1 MRLARVLGVAEK
13 KSSARNK
20 GPIVLDRRG
29 RRRNAIR
36 QRSDGDDERT
46 IGVGAATITGY
57 GRRIE
62 DLPRPVVR
70 FQKVIAGWQPDPFAV
85 ERRDRPGVAEVFSGF
100 EKLNGY
106 SREIGDDQFGFAAFK
121 MGLLR
126 AFAFV
131 EPRRSPKAADP
142 HTADYQ
148 YPSPTPSLNTFPHR
162 R

>member
-1 MRLARVLGVAEK
+1 MRLARVLAVAEK

-29 RRRNAIR
+29 RRRNPIR

-70 FQKVIAGWQPDPFAV
+70 FQKVIPDWQPDPFAV

-100 EKLNGY
+100 KKLNGN

-131 EPRRSPKAADP
+131 EPRRSHKAADRD
-142 HTADYQ
+142 TGDYE
-148 YPSPTPSLNTFPHR
+148 YRWRNPSLHTFHQR